1 MNDNLKKTLENLPPD
16 KLDALLSAVEK
27 STGKS
32 KNDITSAVNDRS
44 GDKLS
49 EMLGMID
56 KNKLDTL
63 LSDKQALDKLLST
76 PQAKALLES
85 ILGKSK

>member
-32 KNDITSAVNDRS
+32 KKEITNAANDQS
-44 GDKLS
+44 G
-49 EMLGMID
+49 EMLSQMLGKID
-56 KNKLDTL
+56 KKKLDNL
-63 LSDKQALDKLLST
+63 LSDRQALDKLLST
-76 PQAKALLES
+76 PQAKALLQS
-85 ILGKSK
+85 ILGKQ